1 MDLPYQ
7 SRLTKHKEEEVSTEA
22 AGKFWFS
29 KQILNNFKN
38 DLIYFTIT
46 DKKMQLKDDGVSV
59 FIDNCVIF
67 LDE

>member
-22 AGKFWFS
+22 AGKFRFS

-46 DKKMQLKDDGVSV
+46 DK
-59 FIDNCVIF
+59 
-67 LDE
+67 

>member
-7 SRLTKHKEEEVSTEA
+7 SRLTRHKEEEVSTEA

-46 DKKMQLKDDGVSV
+46 DK
-59 FIDNCVIF
+59 
-67 LDE
+67 